1 MREKC
6 MWLERYPSGA
16 AVGVV
21 TTIVN
26 AVLYAET
33 AALRNSLST
42 HLEKWILGGRL
53 EGRCTAGETMGRRS
67 SEQIV
72 QAESS
77 TRYGGSNGR
86 EMYDRGDDGATIVRT
101 NSPSRRYGGSNDSL
115 TLKRC

>member
-53 EGRCTAGETMGRRS
+53 EGRCTAGEMMGRQS

-86 EMYDRGDDGATIVRT
+86 EMYDRGDDGVMIIRT
-101 NSPSRRYGGSNDSL
+101 NSPSRRYGGNNNL
-115 TLKRC
+115 LMLKLC

>member
-1 MREKC
+1 

-53 EGRCTAGETMGRRS
+53 EGRCTAGEM
-67 SEQIV
+67 
-72 QAESS
+72 
-77 TRYGGSNGR
+77 YG
-86 EMYDRGDDGATIVRT
+86 RGDDGATIVRT